1 MKFKEVLN
9 EYLKELD
16 CSSKRLASESGLSE
30 SVICRYRSGE
40 RTPAKKSEQ
49 LNKLTMALFNI
60 AQEKGKNKYTL
71 DKIVSDFNIAL
82 PSDNFDYTT
91 FSNNLNTL
99 ITSLNINTHEMS
111 KYIVFDASH
120 ISS

>member
-40 RTPAKKSEQ
+40 RTPAKK
-49 LNKLTMALFNI
+49 
-60 AQEKGKNKYTL
+60 
-71 DKIVSDFNIAL
+71 V
-82 PSDNFDYTT
+82 
-91 FSNNLNTL
+91 NN
-99 ITSLNINTHEMS
+99 
-111 KYIVFDASH
+111 
-120 ISS
+120 